1 MNEQQKRRPLRE
13 STMPVYVAML
23 RGINIGPHKRIKMDD
38 LRKSFE
44 ALGFEQV
51 KTYIQS
57 GNVVFKAGKASTAAL
72 GKKVEDRI
80 VSDFG
85 FSASVIVRTSAE
97 LADVITANPF
107 RKQRGIDLE
116 KLHVTFLS
124 EAPAAPALMK
134 LADFTVAPDQSRCVG
149 REIFLHLPN
158 GFSASSLWKVPWEKA
173 LAVVT
178 TTRNW
183 RTVNALHQMCLDC
196 K

>member
-1 MNEQQKRRPLRE
+1 
-13 STMPVYVAML
+13 MPIYVAML

-44 ALGFEQV
+44 GLGFERV
-51 KTYIQS
+51 MTYIQS
-57 GNVVFKAGKASTAAL
+57 GNVIFTAGKSSPAAL
-72 GKKVEDRI
+72 GKRIESKI

-85 FSASVIVRTSAE
+85 FSVSVILRTSTDLDKV
-97 LADVITANPF
+97 LAANPF
-107 RKQRGIDLE
+107 LNNRGLDRE

-124 EAPAAPALMK
+124 DIPAPSALEK
-134 LADFTVAPDQSRCVG
+134 LAGFTVAPDQSRCIGKEV
-149 REIFLHLPN
+149 FLHLPN

-173 LAVVT
+173 LGVVT

-183 RTVNALHQMCLDC
+183 KTVNALYQLCQDC

>member
-1 MNEQQKRRPLRE
+1 
-13 STMPVYVAML
+13 ML
-23 RGINIGPHKRIKMDD
+23 RGINVGPHKRVKMDD

-57 GNVVFKAGKASTAAL
+57 GNVVFKAGKASSATL
-72 GKKVEDRI
+72 GKKIEARI

-97 LADVITANPF
+97 LGDIIAANPF
-107 RKQRGIDLE
+107 LKQRGIDKE

-124 EAPAAPALMK
+124 EIPAAPALKK
-134 LADFTVAPDQSRCVG
+134 LAEFTVAPDQARCVG

-158 GFSASSLWKVPWEKA
+158 GFSGSSLWKVPWEKA

-183 RTVNALHQMCLDC
+183 KTVNAIYQMCLDC
-196 K
+196 R

>member
-1 MNEQQKRRPLRE
+1 VA
-13 STMPVYVAML
+13 VYVAML
-23 RGINIGPHKRIKMDD
+23 RGINVGGHKRIRMDQ
-38 LRKSFE
+38 LRISFE
-44 ALGFEQV
+44 ALGFERV
-51 KTYIQS
+51 STYIQS
-57 GNVVFKAGKASTAAL
+57 GNVVFKVAKGSPARL
-72 GKKVEDRI
+72 GKNIEERI

-97 LADVITANPF
+97 LSEIIAANPF
-107 RKQRGIDLE
+107 LKQRGIDHE

-124 EAPAAPALMK
+124 EIPAAPALKK
-134 LADFTVAPDQSRCVG
+134 LAEFTVAPDQSRCVG

-183 RTVNALHQMCLDC
+183 RTVNAIHQMCLDC
-196 K
+196 R

>member
-1 MNEQQKRRPLRE
+1 
-13 STMPVYVAML
+13 VAVCVAML
-23 RGINIGPHKRIKMDD
+23 RGINVGGHKRIKMDQ
-38 LRKSFE
+38 LRISFE
-44 ALGFEQV
+44 ALGFERV
-51 KTYIQS
+51 STYIQS
-57 GNVVFKAGKASTAAL
+57 GNVVFKVAKGSPARL
-72 GKKVEDRI
+72 GKNIEERI

-97 LADVITANPF
+97 LSEIIAANPF
-107 RKQRGIDLE
+107 LKQRGIDHE

-124 EAPAAPALMK
+124 EIPAAPALKK
-134 LADFTVAPDQSRCVG
+134 LAEFTVAPDQSRCVG

-183 RTVNALHQMCLDC
+183 RTVNALHQMCLDSR
-196 K
+196 

>member
-1 MNEQQKRRPLRE
+1 
-13 STMPVYVAML
+13 MPIYIAML
-23 RGINIGPHKRIKMDD
+23 RGINVGGNKRIKMDD

-57 GNVVFKAGKASTAAL
+57 GNVVFKAAKSSSAAL
-72 GKKVEDRI
+72 GKKIEARI

-85 FSASVIVRTSAE
+85 FSASVIVRTGAE
-97 LADVITANPF
+97 LSATITANPF
-107 RKQRGIDLE
+107 LTQPGIDHD

-124 EAPAAPALMK
+124 DIPAAPALKK
-134 LADFTVAPDQSRCVG
+134 LAELTVAPDQSQCVG
-149 REIFLHLPN
+149 KEIFLYLPN

-183 RTVNALHQMCLDC
+183 KTVNSIHQMCRDC
-196 K
+196 E

>member
-1 MNEQQKRRPLRE
+1 
-13 STMPVYVAML
+13 MPVYVAML
-23 RGINIGPHKRIKMDD
+23 RGINIGPHKRIKMEA

-57 GNVVFKAGKASTAAL
+57 GNVIFKAGKASAIAL
-72 GKKVEDRI
+72 GKKIEARI

-85 FSASVIVRTSAE
+85 FSASVIVRTSDE
-97 LADVITANPF
+97 LGEIIAANPF
-107 RKQRGIDLE
+107 LKQRGIEYE

-124 EAPAAPALMK
+124 EIPAAPALKK
-134 LADFTVAPDQSRCVG
+134 LADFTVAPDQLRCVG

-158 GFSASSLWKVPWEKA
+158 GFSGSSLWKVPWEKA

-183 RTVNALHQMCLDC
+183 RTVNAIHQMCLDC
-196 K
+196 A

>member
-1 MNEQQKRRPLRE
+1 
-13 STMPVYVAML
+13 MPIYVAML
-23 RGINIGPHKRIKMDD
+23 RGINVGGNKRIKMDD
-38 LRKSFE
+38 LRKSF
-44 ALGFEQV
+44 AGLGFEHV

-57 GNVVFKAGKASTAAL
+57 GNVVFKASKSSPATL
-72 GKKVEDRI
+72 GKKIEGRI

-97 LADVITANPF
+97 LDEIVAANPF
-107 RKQRGIDLE
+107 LKVRGIDHE

-124 EAPAAPALMK
+124 EIPAAPALNK
-134 LADFTVAPDQSRCVG
+134 LAEFTIAPDQSRCVG

-158 GFSASSLWKVPWEKA
+158 GFSGSSLWKVPWEKA

-183 RTVNALHQMCLDC
+183 KTVNALRQMCLDC
-196 K
+196 EG